1 VLRSEE
7 LPLPT
12 MRVDEHMR
20 VRREARAMTVG
31 EPAIVSV
38 RAGTTEVLLTR
49 LPSGR
54 VVAFTTH
61 CPHQGTPLVQATI
74 YEGTLRCPQHTYL
87 YDLTTGANI
96 FPTCDARPEVLYRL
110 KPGYLTIYEVEERDG
125 WIWVSDTPRPSPSGY
140 QPAGEAPAVF
150 RLTPRPGTDA
160 PPRPT
165 QPVVHPVEEVV
176 LRLDEEVELEIPT
189 TPMPGHL
196 WRFELSGDGVN
207 ILGQRF
213 DPGGQPLTRVRT
225 VGKEGG
231 RVTLRCL
238 YARPWGQ
245 SAREIRTYQIEV
257 TQ

>member
-1 VLRSEE
+1 
-7 LPLPT
+7 
-12 MRVDEHMR
+12 MRVDDHMR

-61 CPHQGTPLVQATI
+61 CPHQGTPLTKATI

-96 FPTCDARPEVLYRL
+96 FPTCDARPEAIYRL
-110 KPGYLTIYEVEERDG
+110 KPGYLKIYEVEERDG
-125 WIWVSDTPRPSPSGY
+125 WIWVSDTPKPPPSEDQPS
-140 QPAGEAPAVF
+140 GEAPAVF
-150 RLTPRPGTDA
+150 RVTPRPATTTPA
-160 PPRPT
+160 KPP
-165 QPVVHPVEEVV
+165 QAVVHPVEEVF
-176 LRLDEEVELEIPT
+176 LRLDEEFELEIPT
-189 TPMPGHL
+189 TPVPGHM
-196 WRFELSGDGVN
+196 WRLELSSDRVR
-207 ILGQRF
+207 IVGQQY
-213 DPGGQPLTRVRT
+213 DPAGQPLTRVRA
-225 VGKEGG
+225 VGQEAG

-245 SAREIRTYQIEV
+245 SVREIRTYQIEV
-257 TQ
+257 TH